1 VDLTP
6 GSRDDRPIPP
16 RRASFDEKME
26 YYRSQHTTRG
36 IRATHI
42 VGIPGVAFSLP
53 LAFARPKVGLPVF
66 GVSWAL
72 QVFGHKFYERNSPAL
87 TKGFFTYQLCG
98 LAFWCQEMVDII
110 SGKGLGG
117 ADAPPATRPRA
128 A

>member
-6 GSRDDRPIPP
+6 GKSGEMAVPP
-16 RRASFDEKME
+16 SSASFDEKMD

-36 IRATHI
+36 IRATHL

-53 LAFARPKVGLPVF
+53 LSIARPRVGLPIF
-66 GVSWAL
+66 GLSWAL
-72 QVFGHKFYERNSPAL
+72 QVIGHKVFEKNRPAL
-87 TKGFFTYQLCG
+87 TEGFVTYQLCG

-110 SGKGLGG
+110 SGKGMGG
-117 ADAPPATRPRA
+117 VEAPASDTRRA

>member
-1 VDLTP
+1 MDLTP
-6 GSRDDRPIPP
+6 GTRDDRLIPP
-16 RRASFDEKME
+16 RSASFDEKMH

-53 LAFARPKVGLPVF
+53 LVFARSKIGLPVF

-72 QVFGHKFYERNSPAL
+72 QVFGHKYYERNSPAL

-117 ADAPPATRPRA
+117 ADAPPAATPRA